1 MEGMQGTIYFLQQQ
15 LKTSKETLAT
25 LQQEN
30 AALKKTLSQHQ
41 VIPTTISDWNCLL
54 MINPRRI

>member
-41 VIPTTISDWNCLL
+41 VIPTTISDWNFLL
-54 MINPRRI
+54 MINLRRI

>member
-41 VIPTTISDWNCLL
+41 VIPTISV
-54 MINPRRI
+54 